1 MVPDG
6 LGRLARAIVSAL
18 TVVTATASAFAEEAG
33 SGGSRTAPA
42 TSESDAARR
51 SKSPDKERARQLYE
65 RGVAAYQEQRYQDA
79 LDALLAS
86 AAAYPS
92 PLLYFNISLVYEAM
106 GDPASALAWLRRYL
120 RESGKTDD
128 RDAEQKRARLEA
140 RLQEEGVQQITVFS
154 DPDGGL
160 VDVDG
165 RPVGVAPLTAQL
177 IPGRHQIT
185 VTLAG
190 YDAAKETIELRAD
203 KSMDVRLVLSRARAS
218 AAIAAAEPTRATAPP
233 SQVVH
238 AGVPNEP
245 EHEGG
250 VSTFTIVALS
260 TGAAALGTSLV
271 FEILRHN
278 TEQDARNASQADYV
292 GLVQE
297 METQQTLSRIFLGVG
312 AAATIAGAI
321 KLGFDLGDGGQP
333 RRRVGISSCG
343 GSGWCGAIR
352 GDFW

>member
-18 TVVTATASAFAEEAG
+18 TLVTATESAFAEETRAG
-33 SGGSRTAPA
+33 SSSTPPA
-42 TSESDAARR
+42 TNESEALRQP
-51 SKSPDKERARQLYE
+51 KSPDKEQARRLYE
-65 RGVAAYQEQRYQDA
+65 QGVAAYQAQRYGDA

-86 AAAYPS
+86 ASVYPS

-160 VDVDG
+160 VDIDG
-165 RPVGVAPLTAQL
+165 RRMGVAPLTAQL
-177 IPGRHQIT
+177 VPGRHQIT
-185 VTLAG
+185 VTLPG
-190 YDAAKETIELRAD
+190 YDPARATIDLRAD
-203 KSMDVRLVLSRARAS
+203 KSTDVRLVLSQARGSLPVTATG
-218 AAIAAAEPTRATAPP
+218 PTRSEVPR
-233 SQVVH
+233 SQAVRSNAV
-238 AGVPNEP
+238 NEP
-245 EHEGG
+245 EHWGG
-250 VSTFTIVALS
+250 VSTFTILALS
-260 TGAAALGTSLV
+260 VGGVALGTSLV

-297 METQQTLSRIFLGVG
+297 METQQTISRVFLGVG

-321 KLGFDLGDGGQP
+321 KLGFDLSDGGHT

-343 GSGWCGAIR
+343 RAALCGAVR